1 MPAIVTMLSRVV
13 VTDIILDPC
22 STSTILRAR
31 GGIIRSTQ
39 LRYSRVAFAFHHHQ
53 LHFVCQQDC
62 LRYFSHRFAIVHTG
76 LLYLAES
83 LLLAEALFLHQ
94 YPLGTFDNLACLELF
109 GEGTSFFFEEAKLVV
124 TSQANLNGGRN
135 PAFAEGFGELISKIR
150 LL

>member
-94 YPLGTFDNLACLELF
+94 YTDRKS
-109 GEGTSFFFEEAKLVV
+109 TR
-124 TSQANLNGGRN
+124 LNSSHTV
-135 PAFAEGFGELISKIR
+135 ISYAVFC
-150 LL
+150 